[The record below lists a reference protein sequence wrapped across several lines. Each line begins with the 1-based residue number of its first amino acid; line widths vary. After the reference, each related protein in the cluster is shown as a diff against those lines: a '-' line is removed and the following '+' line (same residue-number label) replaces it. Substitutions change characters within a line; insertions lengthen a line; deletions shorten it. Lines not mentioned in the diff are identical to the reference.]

1 MRLLPAAVLLA
12 AVWLAA
18 VPPAARARAAEP
30 TVLVA
35 DPEPVVSVRIRDSVL
50 PVRVALGFQAAL
62 LLNAGPAMATGIR
75 PFPIVGKLRFS
86 NPLLPG
92 GSALVRFNRIGVAI
106 AGAGR
111 RKLPTAWIEP
121 EITAR
126 TAGVLSIFAFEGDRI
141 IWSNPRAPA
150 GGATY
155 ALARDGRNDPDVKLR
170 LGGETLRLTLAPD
183 SPVTIMNARAAA
195 ALAREGLV
203 RRGSSVGLW
212 EPIPR
217 ARLPW
222 QALLPRPG
230 ATLAGLP
237 LVRPAARVSEA
248 EAKAIDARAQAG
260 TSTEADDADTIVVRG
275 EREGRR
281 GRAPWVLIGADVL
294 DRCSRIELDRPGQR
308 WLLTCAF

>member
-1 MRLLPAAVLLA
+1 MRILLA
-12 AVWLAA
+12 ALLLAA
-18 VPPAARARAAEP
+18 PAAAAEP

-35 DPEPVVSVRIRDSVL
+35 DPEPVVTVRIRDSQL

-62 LLNAGPAMATGIR
+62 LLNAAPAIETGIR
-75 PFPIVGKLRFS
+75 PFPIIGKLRFS
-86 NPLLPG
+86 NALLPG
-92 GSALVRFNRIGVAI
+92 GSALVRFNRIGVGI
-106 AGAGR
+106 EGAPK

-126 TAGVLSIFAFEGDRI
+126 TAGVLSIFAFRGDRVV
-141 IWSNPRAPA
+141 WANPRAPV
-150 GGATY
+150 GGETH
-155 ALARDGRNDPDVKLR
+155 ALARDGSGDPDVVVR
-170 LGGETLRLTLAPD
+170 LGGEKLRLTLAPD

-195 ALAREGLV
+195 ALEREGLV
-203 RRGSSVGLW
+203 RRGNRVGLW

-222 QALLPRPG
+222 QALVPRPG

-248 EAKAIDARAQAG
+248 EAKAIDARAEAG
-260 TSTEADDADTIVVRG
+260 TSTEADDADTIVVKG

-281 GRAPWVLIGADVL
+281 GRDPWVLVGADVL
-294 DRCSRIELDRPGQR
+294 DRCSRIELDRPGRR